1 MSVSPRTS
9 AGGTHIIPLFASA
22 ADPLGRQGFARIINH
37 SEESGEVRIDAFDDQ
52 GGQRGPA
59 TLHIGAGRAVHF
71 NSDDLEEGNTAKGL
85 EGATGS
91 GEGHWRLL
99 LTSELD
105 LEVLAY
111 MRTGDGFLTSLHD
124 RVPESESGHRVVT
137 FNPGSNA
144 NQVSVLRLINPGEE
158 PAEVT
163 IEGIDGKGRMPEEVV
178 RLTLPAG
185 ASRML
190 SAEELESGDA
200 EGLTG
205 ALGTGSG
212 KWQLVVSS
220 EQAIEVMSLLLS
232 TRTEHG
238 HMTNLSTVPDNVE
251 PGEDGARTVHT
262 VGLFPAAS
270 RLMGDGYQ
278 GFVRIINRS
287 GESGEVRIDAI
298 DDEGTEFG
306 SVTLAIEANETKH
319 FNSGD
324 LESVNADKGLSGDIE
339 PGVGDWRLRLSSSLD
354 LVVLSYLRTEG
365 GFLTSMHDVVPAT
378 EGGYR
383 VAIFNP
389 GSNENQVSR
398 LRVINPGGEP
408 AEVTVEGIDNKG
420 ESSTGTVNFS
430 VPAGASRT
438 LTARELESG

>member
-1 MSVSPRTS
+1 MSPRTA
-9 AGGTHIIPLFASA
+9 AGGTHLIPLFASA
-22 ADPLGRQGFARIINH
+22 SDPLGRQGFARIINH
-37 SEESGEVRIDAFDDQ
+37 SEESGEVRIDAFDD
-52 GGQRGPA
+52 RGDQHGPV
-59 TLHIGAGRAVHF
+59 TLHIGARRTVHF

-105 LEVLAY
+105 LEVFAY

-124 RVPESESGHRVVT
+124 RVPESESGHRVVI

-144 NQVSVLRLINPGEE
+144 NQVSLLRLINPGEE
-158 PAEVT
+158 PADVT
-163 IEGIDGKGRMPEEVV
+163 IEGIDGKGRMAEEAV
-178 RLTLPAG
+178 RLELPAG

-190 SAEELESGDA
+190 SAGELESGDA

-212 KWQLVVSS
+212 KWQLAVSS

-232 TRTEHG
+232 ARTEHG
-238 HMTNLSTVPDNVE
+238 HMTNLSTVPDNAE

-270 RLMGDGYQ
+270 RLMRDGYQ

-306 SVTLAIEANETKH
+306 PVTLGDRSQRDEALQLGR
-319 FNSGD
+319 SGD
-324 LESVNADKGLSGDIE
+324 GQCGQGSLGGHRTGCRRLASSPELE
-339 PGVGDWRLRLSSSLD
+339 PGPGGAVVPSYRGRLSDEHARRRSADRGRVPRSD
-354 LVVLSYLRTEG
+354 L
-365 GFLTSMHDVVPAT
+365 
-378 EGGYR
+378 
-383 VAIFNP
+383 
-389 GSNENQVSR
+389 Q
-398 LRVINPGGEP
+398 
-408 AEVTVEGIDNKG
+408 
-420 ESSTGTVNFS
+420 
-430 VPAGASRT
+430 
-438 LTARELESG
+438 SGQQ